1 MALTARRRLLVWILI
16 GVLALSLI
24 GNALSVVLLHDA
36 AEQTVASVTVSD
48 QRVSFTVRS
57 EGLLAATT
65 TEPENGCEVALYRLA
80 DKLSIYAV
88 PRDCTIEQEQILN
101 GRHGWY
107 STLDQVDDPLEAT
120 TVETRLGQAQVF
132 GQKYT
137 ECTNSCSSSTD
148 QIALIRLDRPADP
161 EFPVLVVMSTGDER
175 TRAEFLQLLT
185 GISAP
190 S

>member
-1 MALTARRRLLVWILI
+1 MAVTARRRLLVWILI
-16 GVLALSLI
+16 VVLALSLV
-24 GNALSVVLLHDA
+24 GNAISAVLLHEA
-36 AEQTVASVTVSD
+36 GEQTMVPVTVSD

-65 TEPENGCEVALYRLA
+65 AEPGNGCEVALYRFA

-107 STLDQVDDPLEAT
+107 TALDQVSDPLDVT
-120 TVETRLGQAQVF
+120 TAGTRLGQAQVF

-148 QIALIRLDRPADP
+148 QIALITLDRPTDP
-161 EFPVLVVMSTGDER
+161 VFPVLVVMSTADER
-175 TRAEFLQLLT
+175 TRAQFLQLLT